1 MTPKAQAPIF
11 NEEPTAWALYVRRK
25 GGGWPRRPMLFTDH
39 AEALEAKQRSEGGDH
54 VAELRPR
61 MSPLPQQKRLTPP

>member
-54 VAELRPR
+54 VAELRPLHE
-61 MSPLPQQKRLTPP
+61 PAAAAEKAHAP